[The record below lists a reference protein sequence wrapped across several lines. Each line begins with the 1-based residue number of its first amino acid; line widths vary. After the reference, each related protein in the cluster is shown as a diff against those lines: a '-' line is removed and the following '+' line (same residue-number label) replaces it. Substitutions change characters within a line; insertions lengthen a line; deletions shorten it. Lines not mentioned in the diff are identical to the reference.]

1 MCVCVWKERKKSE
14 RFEGI
19 VEVIMGRRRKRK
31 GWKRVCVC
39 VCVLDMIGSNE
50 KETGI
55 NPILHIYAFFVV
67 VISITK
73 LNHITKSQI
82 ALIPHKTI

>member
-1 MCVCVWKERKKSE
+1 MCVCVCVCVWKERKKSE

-39 VCVLDMIGSNE
+39 VCGKRERRVRDLKVS
-50 KETGI
+50 
-55 NPILHIYAFFVV
+55 
-67 VISITK
+67 
-73 LNHITKSQI
+73 
-82 ALIPHKTI
+82 